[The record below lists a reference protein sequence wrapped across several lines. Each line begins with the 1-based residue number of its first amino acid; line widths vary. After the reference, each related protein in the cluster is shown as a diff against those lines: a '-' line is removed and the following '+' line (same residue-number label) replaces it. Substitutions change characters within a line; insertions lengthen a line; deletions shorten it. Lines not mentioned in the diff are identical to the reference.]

1 MNLKVLLPVGIFDDK
16 SNVLR
21 IVAEPSEESL
31 RILSNRLDC
40 VTRPAPRI
48 LTYEADDDNEVFV
61 AVDEG
66 VWFGLG
72 MMGLIGWSV
81 AVPNLLE
88 AALGIWLDLHY
99 TSTHSWTLSL
109 LIPGLLLVYVN
120 AWRWVASEDK
130 SMKGKPEDDHE

>member
-1 MNLKVLLPVGIFDDK
+1 M
-16 SNVLR
+16 
-21 IVAEPSEESL
+21 AEPSEESL

-72 MMGLIGWSV
+72 MMGLISWLV
-81 AVPNLLE
+81 AVPNLRD
-88 AALGIWLDLHY
+88 AALGIWLNLHY